1 METEGD
7 GGLETWRLVIN
18 RRLGEGAAQGIE
30 AGLEAVRVGGMG
42 VEWGVVGR
50 EVDWQGHLFI
60 VNRKVS
66 EGEVQEEEAVTGR
79 SLEERRRAA
88 C

>member
-7 GGLETWRLVIN
+7 GGLEMWRLVIN
-18 RRLGEGAAQGIE
+18 RKLGEGAAQGIE

-42 VEWGVVGR
+42 VEWGVVGQ

-79 SLEERRRAA
+79 SVEERQRAA